1 MPRRAVAR
9 VSEAATPTL
18 TFGRPSMARSTRTA
32 ITTLL
37 AATLAGTGAWSG
49 VGGAETWEV
58 AAPGATASSHAV
70 PAAAASLPAAR
81 ASAVAQRA
89 ADEPLDRVLDLYVR
103 DGFVY
108 YRALRSER
116 VALDRYVQSLRDVP
130 AGFDG
135 WSTGKR
141 IAFWINSYNALV
153 LRTVVDHYPIRGD
166 WPPYPADSIRQI
178 PGAFGGIAHTVA
190 GRELTLDAIES
201 SVLASFGDPRV
212 FLALGRGAVGSGRLR
227 SEAYS
232 AARLE
237 EQLASVVEEFATEPW
252 GVVLDRLADTVRVS
266 PIFGWRRD
274 GFIRAYADRGWTDSG
289 RSPIERAVLN
299 LIEPSLYPRER
310 AFLAQNTFAFGY
322 QEFDWRL
329 NDLTGGRP

>member
-1 MPRRAVAR
+1 M
-9 VSEAATPTL
+9 
-18 TFGRPSMARSTRTA
+18 
-32 ITTLL
+32 
-37 AATLAGTGAWSG
+37 
-49 VGGAETWEV
+49 
-58 AAPGATASSHAV
+58 
-70 PAAAASLPAAR
+70 
-81 ASAVAQRA
+81 
-89 ADEPLDRVLDLYVR
+89 R

-108 YRALRSER
+108 YRALRAER
-116 VALDRYVQSLRDVP
+116 TVLDRYVRALREVP

-135 WSTGKR
+135 WSTGRR
-141 IAFWINSYNALV
+141 IAFWLNAYNALV

-166 WPPYPADSIRQI
+166 SPGYPPDSIRQI
-178 PGAFGGIAHTVA
+178 PGAFEGITHTVA

-201 SVLASFGDPRV
+201 SALASLGDPRV

-237 EQLASVVEEFATEPW
+237 EQLAAVVEEFATEPW
-252 GVVLDRLADTVRVS
+252 GFALDRLADTVRVS
-266 PIFGWRRD
+266 PIFGWRREA
-274 GFIRAYADRGWTDSG
+274 FIRAYADRGWTDSG

-299 LIEPSLYPRER
+299 LIESSLFPSER
-310 AFLAQNTFAFGY
+310 AFLAQNTFSFEY

>member
-1 MPRRAVAR
+1 MAIRGAGAR
-9 VSEAATPTL
+9 ES
-18 TFGRPSMARSTRTA
+18 
-32 ITTLL
+32 
-37 AATLAGTGAWSG
+37 
-49 VGGAETWEV
+49 
-58 AAPGATASSHAV
+58 AAPGSMTRPRAATRPAASSHAE
-70 PAAAASLPAAR
+70 PAPGAAVVAASGSAAG
-81 ASAVAQRA
+81 QRA
-89 ADEPLDRVLDLYVR
+89 ADGPLDRILDLYVR

-108 YRALRSER
+108 YRALRAER
-116 VALDRYVQSLRDVP
+116 TVLDRYVRALREVP

-135 WSTGKR
+135 WSTGRR
-141 IAFWINSYNALV
+141 IAFWLNAYNALV

-166 WPPYPADSIRQI
+166 SPGYPPDSIRQI
-178 PGAFGGIAHTVA
+178 PGAFEGITHTVA

-201 SVLASFGDPRV
+201 SALASLGDPRV

-237 EQLASVVEEFATEPW
+237 EQLAAVVEEFATEPW
-252 GVVLDRLADTVRVS
+252 GFALDRLADTVRVS
-266 PIFGWRRD
+266 PIFGWRREA
-274 GFIRAYADRGWTDSG
+274 FIRAYADRGWTDSG

-299 LIEPSLYPRER
+299 LIESSLFPSER
-310 AFLAQNTFAFGY
+310 AFLAQNTFSFEY

>member
-1 MPRRAVAR
+1 MSRSILSVI
-9 VSEAATPTL
+9 ATV
-18 TFGRPSMARSTRTA
+18 
-32 ITTLL
+32 L
-37 AATLAGTGAWSG
+37 AALIGSGELLGTGNAD
-49 VGGAETWEV
+49 AREL
-58 AAPGATASSHAV
+58 AAPGAMGRLYAAARPAASS
-70 PAAAASLPAAR
+70 PAEPAPRAASVA
-81 ASAVAQRA
+81 ASAAVQRA
-89 ADEPLDRVLDLYVR
+89 ADGPLDRILDLYVR

-108 YRALRSER
+108 YRALRAER
-116 VALDRYVQSLRDVP
+116 TVLDRYVRALREVP

-135 WSTGKR
+135 WSTGRR
-141 IAFWINSYNALV
+141 IAFWLNAYNALV

-166 WPPYPADSIRQI
+166 FPLYPADSIRQI
-178 PGAFGGIAHTVA
+178 PGALDDIRHTVA

-201 SVLASFGDPRV
+201 SALASLGDPRV

-237 EQLASVVEEFATEPW
+237 EQLAAVVEEFATEPW
-252 GVVLDRLADTVRVS
+252 GVALDRLADTVRVS
-266 PIFGWRRD
+266 PIFGWRREA
-274 GFIRAYADRGWTDSG
+274 FIRAYADRGWTDSG

-299 LIEPSLYPRER
+299 LIESSLFPSER
-310 AFLAQNTFAFGY
+310 AFLAQNTFSFDY